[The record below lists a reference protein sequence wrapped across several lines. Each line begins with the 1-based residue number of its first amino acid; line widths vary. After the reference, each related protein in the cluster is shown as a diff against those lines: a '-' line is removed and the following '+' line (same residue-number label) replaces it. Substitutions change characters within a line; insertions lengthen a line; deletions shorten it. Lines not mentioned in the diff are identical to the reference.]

1 MPTPELGAAMRRRD
15 FISAIAGSVAAWPLP
30 ARAQQAMPVIGFL
43 DSRSNNAVG
52 ERMRAFH
59 QGLKES
65 GFVEGDN
72 VTVAYRWGEHRM
84 DRLPDLAAE
93 LVRRNV
99 AVIVTSGGPPAAL
112 AAKGATSMIPT
123 VFLVGEDPVRL
134 GLVHSLARPGGNR
147 TGVNLVVNE
156 LEGKRLGLL
165 RELLPQATRLAILVN
180 PADATNSATTL
191 REVGAA
197 ARAFSMQVQVLNA
210 STPREIDIA
219 FESLGRERPDALFV
233 GASAFLNIRRIQLVQ
248 LAAAHRLPAI
258 YALRESAE
266 AGGLMSYG
274 SDILDAY
281 RQIAVYAG
289 RILKGA
295 KPADLPVVQQ
305 SKFELVINLATARAQ
320 GIAIPTALLARA
332 DEVIE

>member
-1 MPTPELGAAMRRRD
+1 VRRRD
-15 FISAIAGSVAAWPLP
+15 LIAAIAGAAAGWPLA
-30 ARAQQAMPVIGFL
+30 ARAQQRSMPVIGFL
-43 DSRSNNAVG
+43 DTRSNQGVA
-52 ERMRAFH
+52 ERMRSFH
-59 QGLKES
+59 QGLKET
-65 GFVEGDN
+65 GHVEGDN
-72 VTVAYRWGEHRM
+72 IAIVYRWGDNQR
-84 DRLPDLAAE
+84 DRLPELAAD

-112 AAKGATSMIPT
+112 AAKAATSTIPT
-123 VFLVGEDPVRL
+123 VFLVGDDPVRL

-147 TGVNLVVNE
+147 TGVNLVLNE
-156 LEGKRLGLL
+156 IEGKRLSLL
-165 RELLPQATRLAILVN
+165 HELLPQAARLAVLVN
-180 PADATNSATTL
+180 PADATNTATTL

-197 ARAFSMQVQVLNA
+197 VPAFKMQIQVLNA
-210 STPREIDIA
+210 STPREIDTV
-219 FESLGRERPDALFV
+219 FESIGRDRPDALFV
-233 GASAFLNIRRIQLVQ
+233 GASAFLNARRVQLVQ

-258 YALRESAE
+258 YGLRESAE
-266 AGGLMSYG
+266 AGGLISYG

-281 RQIAVYAG
+281 RQIGAYAG

-305 SKFELVINLATARAQ
+305 SKFELVINLTTARAQ

>member
-1 MPTPELGAAMRRRD
+1 
-15 FISAIAGSVAAWPLP
+15 
-30 ARAQQAMPVIGFL
+30 MPVLGFL
-43 DSRSNNAVG
+43 DTRSNSGVG

-59 QGLKES
+59 HGLKQA

-72 VTVAYRWGEHRM
+72 LTVAYRWGEYRI
-84 DRLPDLAAE
+84 DRLPELAAD

-112 AAKGATSMIPT
+112 AAKAVTSTIPT
-123 VFLVGEDPVRL
+123 IFLVGEDPVRL
-134 GLVHSLARPGGNR
+134 GLVQSLAKPGGNR
-147 TGVNLVVNE
+147 TGINLLLNE

-165 RELLPQATRLAILVN
+165 RELLPQATRLAVLVN
-180 PADATNSATTL
+180 PADATNTAVTV
-191 REVGAA
+191 RDVGTG
-197 ARAFSMQVQVLNA
+197 ARAFGMQVQILNA
-210 STPREIDIA
+210 STPREIDAA
-219 FESLGRERPDALFV
+219 FESIERERPDALFV
-233 GASAFLNIRRIQLVQ
+233 GASAFMNVRRVQLVQ

-258 YALRESAE
+258 YGLRESAE
-266 AGGLMSYG
+266 AGGLISYG

-281 RQIAVYAG
+281 RHIGDYAG

-295 KPADLPVVQQ
+295 RPADLPVVQA

-320 GIAIPTALLARA
+320 GIPIPPTLLARA

>member
-1 MPTPELGAAMRRRD
+1 MRRRD
-15 FISAIAGSVAAWPLP
+15 IITAIAGAAAGWPLAVQAQHSMP
-30 ARAQQAMPVIGFL
+30 AIGFL
-43 DSRSNNAVG
+43 DARSNQGVA

-59 QGLKES
+59 QGLKET
-65 GFVEGDN
+65 GYVEGEN
-72 VTVAYRWGEHRM
+72 VAVVYRWGDNQR
-84 DRLPDLAAE
+84 DRLPELAAD

-112 AAKGATSMIPT
+112 AAKAATSTIPT

-134 GLVHSLARPGGNR
+134 GLVRSLARPGGNR
-147 TGVNLVVNE
+147 TGVNLVLNE
-156 LEGKRLGLL
+156 LEGKRLSLL
-165 RELLPQATRLAILVN
+165 HELLPLASRLAVLVN
-180 PADATNSATTL
+180 PADATNTATTL

-197 ARAFSMQVQVLNA
+197 ARTFGMQMQVFNA
-210 STPREIDIA
+210 GTPREIDAA
-219 FESLGRERPDALFV
+219 FESIARERPEALFV
-233 GASAFLNIRRIQLVQ
+233 GASAFLNARRIQLVQ

-258 YALRESAE
+258 YGLRESAE

-305 SKFELVINLATARAQ
+305 SKFELIINLATARAQ

>member
-1 MPTPELGAAMRRRD
+1 MRRRD
-15 FISAIAGSVAAWPLP
+15 FIAAIAVLAAVWPLP
-30 ARAQQAMPVIGFL
+30 ARAQQTMPVIGFL
-43 DSRSNNAVG
+43 DSRSNQGVA

-59 QGLKES
+59 RGLKES
-65 GFVEGDN
+65 DFVEGDN
-72 VTVAYRWGEHRM
+72 LTVAYRWGEHRM
-84 DRLPDLAAE
+84 EKLPELAAE

-99 AVIVTSGGPPAAL
+99 HVIVTSGGPPSAL
-112 AAKGATSMIPT
+112 AAKTATSTIPT

-134 GLVHSLARPGGNR
+134 GLVRSLARPGGNR
-147 TGVNLVVNE
+147 TGVNLVLNE

-180 PADATNSATTL
+180 PADATNSATTI

-197 ARAFSMQVQVLNA
+197 ARAFGMQVQVLNA
-210 STPREIDIA
+210 STPREIEAA
-219 FESLGRERPDALFV
+219 FESIGRDRPDALFV
-233 GASAFLNIRRIQLVQ
+233 GASAFLNVRRVQLVQ
-248 LAAAHRLPAI
+248 LAATHRLPAI
-258 YALRESAE
+258 YGLRESAE

-281 RQIAVYAG
+281 RQIGAYAG

-295 KPADLPVVQQ
+295 KPADLPVVQA
-305 SKFELVINLATARAQ
+305 SKFELVINNATARAQ
-320 GIAIPTALLARA
+320 GIAIPTALLALA